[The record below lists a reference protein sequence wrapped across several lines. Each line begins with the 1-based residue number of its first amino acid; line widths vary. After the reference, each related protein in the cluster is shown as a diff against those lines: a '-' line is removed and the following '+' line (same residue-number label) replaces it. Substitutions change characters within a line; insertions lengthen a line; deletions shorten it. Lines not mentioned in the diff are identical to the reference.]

1 MSESD
6 KTFDMTFDERVE
18 ASVDITAEQN
28 EENNV
33 FTHIEAYSI
42 KKFYL
47 FVPPLESGKMLSF
60 LANNADDADVLVF
73 TRDFR
78 MSFEFHDMDAARR
91 AKYRIETELG
101 IFDSVIFGDVE

>member
-1 MSESD
+1 MSESN
-6 KTFDMTFDERVE
+6 MTFDERVE
-18 ASVDITAEQN
+18 ASVDIAAEQN
-28 EENNV
+28 EEDNV
-33 FTHIEAYSI
+33 FTHIESYSI
-42 KKFYL
+42 KKFYV

-60 LANNADDADVLVF
+60 LASNADEDELVF

-78 MSFEFHDMDAARR
+78 MSFEFHDIDEAKQ